1 MINRISFLIVAA
13 VFTFAVTAPSADAQ
27 RRGRNQDE
35 RQGSAEDRTMS
46 AEVGEPILAANEC
59 IDAENYTCVI
69 NTLTP
74 LLGQGANPYE
84 QFVIYRMRGVAY
96 YNQDRLDL
104 AIRDFLAALETG
116 AATQDE
122 STSLRTNIGQLYI
135 VTERYSEGISQ
146 LERAISEGANLTP
159 SLTMLLAQAYA
170 QAERFSEGLRYAQM
184 QYDNASPR
192 ERRNY
197 DMLLLYFQ
205 QLDRIPDQLRLITQM
220 VERWPGE
227 RNIWTS
233 LVALMAQTDN
243 ESGAF
248 EANKLMYL
256 NGMLTEERELVRL
269 AQYYSYFEYPY
280 RGAVILER
288 EMNAGRVS
296 RSRDNLE
303 VLANMWRQAREYE
316 RAIPVLEA
324 VAQQGN
330 GTDYLRLGEAY
341 YNENRL
347 ADAESAFESALA
359 RGGLTRPGD
368 AQALL
373 GTVRYEQGNLQSAM
387 QAFRGC
393 TQYSYSR
400 RTCSGWLTFIQN
412 EIAAAGRRREIEL
425 RVATEECR
433 ITIGAELNNITL
445 VGDRSNF
452 DEEGRPRL
460 NAVPARCVNYFDRY
474 GDQIGGYG
482 YVANDTEETEAN
494 ETEAG

>member
-13 VFTFAVTAPSADAQ
+13 AFAFVAVAPSADAQ
-27 RRGRNQDE
+27 RRSRNDE
-35 RQGSAEDRTMS
+35 QQGSAEDRTMS
-46 AEVGEPILAANEC
+46 AQMGEPILAAQEC
-59 IDAENYTCVI
+59 IDADNMTCVI

-74 LLGQGANPYE
+74 LLGRGPNPYE

-96 YNQDRLDL
+96 YNQDRTDL
-104 AIRDFLAALETG
+104 AIRDFEAALATG
-116 AATQDE
+116 AATPDE

-135 VTERYSEGISQ
+135 VTERYTEGINQ

-159 SLTMLLAQAYA
+159 SLAMLLSQAYA
-170 QAERFSEGLRYAQM
+170 QAERFREGLRYAQH
-184 QYDNASPR
+184 QFDNASPR
-192 ERRNY
+192 ERRNF

-205 QLDRIPDQLRLITQM
+205 QLERTEDQLRLITQM

-233 LVALMAQTDN
+233 LVALMAQTNN

-256 NGMLTEERELVRL
+256 NGMLSDERELVRL

-288 EMNAGRVS
+288 EMNAGRVT
-296 RSRDNLE
+296 RSRENLE
-303 VLANMWRQAREYE
+303 ILANMWRQAREYE

-324 VAQQGN
+324 VAERGD
-330 GTDYLRLGEAY
+330 GEDYLRLGEAY
-341 YNENRL
+341 YQENRL
-347 ADAESAFESALA
+347 AEAESAFESALA
-359 RGGLTRPGD
+359 RGGISRPGD
-368 AQALL
+368 TQALL
-373 GTVRYEQGNLQSAM
+373 GTVRYEQGNRQSAL

-400 RTCSGWLTFIQN
+400 RTCSGWVTFIQN
-412 EIAAAGRRREIEL
+412 EINAESERARL
-425 RVATEECR
+425 RIRVEVEECR
-433 ITIGAELNNITL
+433 ITINSELVNVTI
-445 VGDRSNF
+445 VGDARNF
-452 DEEGRPRL
+452 DDEGR
-460 NAVPARCVNYFDRY
+460 AMVEVPERCQPYFNTY
-474 GDQIGGYG
+474 GDQIGGPG
-482 YVANDTEETEAN
+482 FEQAAAETEES

>member
-1 MINRISFLIVAA
+1 MLGRITLLAFSAA
-13 VFTFAVTAPSADAQ
+13 LTFAVAIPDADAQ
-27 RRGRNQDE
+27 RRNRNQDE
-35 RQGSAEDRTMS
+35 QQGSAEDRTMS
-46 AEVGEPILAANEC
+46 AQIGEPILAAQTCLDEDN
-59 IDAENYTCVI
+59 IACVI

-74 LLGQGANPYE
+74 LLGAGPNPYE
-84 QFVIYRMRGVAY
+84 RFVILRMRGVAY
-96 YNQDRLDL
+96 YNQDRMDL
-104 AIRDFLAALETG
+104 AIRDFEAALATG

-122 STSLRTNIGQLYI
+122 STALRTNIGQLYI
-135 VTERYSEGISQ
+135 VSERYSEGITQ
-146 LERAISEGANLTP
+146 LERAISEGATLTP

-192 ERRNY
+192 ERRNF

-205 QLDRIPDQLRLITQM
+205 QLGRTSDQLRLITQM

-233 LVALMAQTDN
+233 LVALMAQTNN

-256 NGMLTEERELVRL
+256 NGMLTEERELVRV

-280 RGAVILER
+280 RGAVVLER

-296 RSRDNLE
+296 RSTENLE
-303 VLANMWRQAREYE
+303 ILSNMWRQSREYE

-324 VAQQGN
+324 VARQGD
-330 GTDYLRLGEAY
+330 GSDYLRLAEAY
-341 YNENRL
+341 YQENRL
-347 ADAESAFESALA
+347 AEAETAFETALS
-359 RGGLTRPGD
+359 RGGLSRPGD

-373 GTVRYEQGNLQSAM
+373 GTVRYEQGNRQSAL

-393 TQYSYSR
+393 GQYSYSR
-400 RTCSGWLTFIQN
+400 RTCNGWVEFIQN
-412 EIAAAGRRREIEL
+412 EIAAEGRRREIEL

-433 ITIGAELNNITL
+433 ITITAALQNIIL
-445 VGDRSNF
+445 VGDETNF
-452 DEEGRPRL
+452 DEDGRPRL
-460 NAVPARCVNYFDRY
+460 NEVPNRCVSYFDRL

-482 YVANDTEETEAN
+482 YVAVAAAEGSDA
-494 ETEAG
+494 EAG

>member
-1 MINRISFLIVAA
+1 MINRISLLIVAA
-13 VFTFAVTAPSADAQ
+13 AFTFVALAPSADAQ
-27 RRGRNQDE
+27 RRNRNNDE
-35 RQGSAEDRTMS
+35 QGSAEDRTMS
-46 AEVGEPILAANEC
+46 AQMGEPILAANEC
-59 IDAENYTCVI
+59 MDTDNYTCVI

-74 LLGQGANPYE
+74 LLERNPNPYE
-84 QFVIYRMRGVAY
+84 RFVIYRMRGVAY
-96 YNQDRLDL
+96 YQQDRVDL
-104 AIRDFLAALETG
+104 AIRDFEAALATG

-122 STSLRTNIGQLYI
+122 STALRTNIGQLYI
-135 VTERYSEGISQ
+135 VTERYSEGIRQ
-146 LERAISEGANLTP
+146 LELALSEGANLTP
-159 SLTMLLAQAYA
+159 SLAMLLSQAYA
-170 QAERFSEGLRYAQM
+170 QAERFSEGLRYAQH
-184 QYDNASPR
+184 QFDNASPR

-205 QLDRIPDQLRLITQM
+205 QLERTQDQLRLITQM

-233 LVALMAQTDN
+233 LVALMAQTNN

-256 NGMLTEERELVRL
+256 NGMLNDEREIVRL

-296 RSRDNLE
+296 RSGENLE
-303 VLANMWRQAREYE
+303 TLANMWRQAREFD

-324 VAQQGN
+324 VARQGD

-341 YNENRL
+341 YQENRL
-347 ADAESAFESALA
+347 AEAESAFESALA
-359 RGGLTRPGD
+359 RGGFNRLGD

-373 GTVRYEQGNLQSAM
+373 GTVRYEQGNRQSAL

-400 RTCSGWLTFIQN
+400 QTCNGWVQFIQN
-412 EIAAAGRRREIEL
+412 EISAEADRARL
-425 RVATEECR
+425 RIRVDVEECR
-433 ITIGAELNNITL
+433 ITIQSELVNVTI
-445 VGDRSNF
+445 VGDARNF
-452 DEEGRPRL
+452 DDEGRAMVEVPERCQPYF
-460 NAVPARCVNYFDRY
+460 NAY
-474 GDQIGGYG
+474 GDQIGGPG
-482 YVANDTEETEAN
+482 FVEAPSEPDAS